1 MRVIGYGSRSLTPA
15 EKNYYL
21 HSGKLE
27 FLALKWAVCEQ
38 FRDYLYYAK
47 SFTIFT
53 DNNPLTYVLT
63 SAKLNATGH
72 RWVAELADYN
82 FTIKYRP
89 GAANKDADALSRMPM
104 DIDEYMKL
112 CTKETSQDSLQACMI
127 GIRAQEPWITAIT
140 ANPEVLNTS
149 ELIPELSA
157 LQKLDPNEFMRAQ
170 DSDLCIGKIRTLKA
184 KNTYPTE
191 EEIDRV

>member
-1 MRVIGYGSRSLTPA
+1 VG
-15 EKNYYL
+15 
-21 HSGKLE
+21 
-27 FLALKWAVCEQ
+27 EQ
-38 FRDYLYYAK
+38 FRDYFYYAK
-47 SFTIFT
+47 SFKIFT

-72 RWVAELADYN
+72 RWVAEIADYN

-89 GAANKDADALSRMPM
+89 GAANKDVDALSRMPM

-112 CTKETSQDSLQACMI
+112 CTKETSQDSIQACMV
-127 GIRAQEPWITAIT
+127 GIQAQEPWITAIT

-157 LQKLDPNEFMRAQ
+157 LQKLDPNKF
-170 DSDLCIGKIRTLKA
+170 I
-184 KNTYPTE
+184 
-191 EEIDRV
+191 